1 MDGDDPD
8 TRLAY
13 YMFVNHGW
21 RPQQV
26 DSLPDREKILMT
38 LMALKEIKDRPK
50 PKGG

>member
-1 MDGDDPD
+1 MEGDDPD
-8 TRLAY
+8 TRLVY

-26 DSLPDREKILMT
+26 DSLTDREKILMT
-38 LMALKEIKDRPK
+38 LMAVKEIRGRPK

>member
-1 MDGDDPD
+1 MEGDDPD

-26 DSLPDREKILMT
+26 LDLPYREKILLT
-38 LMALKEIKDRPK
+38 QLALKEIRSRPK
-50 PKGG
+50 TK